1 MIVRFFCFND
11 CFSKLKN
18 GTIKTVKCSTLF
30 VYANCPKKRMMLNHY
45 FKYSVLILILTFT
58 GFLHAQNTLSGRIV
72 DERTN
77 KEISGVEIFINDNP
91 TSFLTTTTGN
101 FLIKS
106 DSTIYKLR
114 FFKKNFA
121 LQTTNITSANTNNLL
136 IKLSQEK
143 VSNIDEVVINNKKT
157 KFKNKK
163 ENPAYRIM
171 QEVWKRKRNNGLEK
185 FDSYTFKE
193 YEKIQFD
200 ANNLD
205 STFMKRKV
213 FNKLDF
219 IFDYADS
226 TANGKMAL
234 PIFLNESIYEN
245 FGENRPYKRNKKLLV
260 AQKTSGFQDNQV
272 ISITAKNLYR
282 DINIYD
288 NTLNYFDI
296 GFPSPVGTDGFSTY
310 DYNLIDTVSV
320 RGENA
325 YKIHYQPRRTDVLA
339 FQGYLYIDTDSY
351 AILEATLKSTNKINV
366 NFINAISTELE
377 YDNPDERTFLPKK
390 LVTEIEMTPFSKKK
404 SAKSIL
410 AKRSVDYYEY
420 NFNKPLADSVFTRK
434 KVEYDADFVDK
445 DEAYWSQARP
455 DSLSKEEKGVYEML
469 NKLQETPKFNRI
481 VKVYETLASRYYN
494 VTKGIDLGPIT
505 SIYGK
510 NEVEGDRIRLGA
522 RTYFG
527 QNDPWRIEFYNA
539 YGFKDKQFK
548 YGVEGRYMFNRVN
561 RFMIGAGT
569 KRDITQLGVQLT
581 TEDGILSRSFAS
593 STVFARG
600 ENASLSSINQTSFFT
615 SIEPW
620 KNFQLRI
627 DGTLQSIKSANP
639 SGFNLMYYQD
649 GNLRKTTNDSR
660 VTLSLIARPG
670 ARFSQTGVDRYEHGT
685 LAPTI
690 VLKYTRGIEGLFN
703 ADFNYNKLQ
712 FMFYK
717 PIILGNLGKTFLNF
731 EAGKTFDT
739 VPLALQNVI
748 PGNQSYGIVPN
759 TFAQLN
765 YYEFVADTYTTLHVE
780 HHFNGKI
787 LSYLPLIKKL
797 KLREVA
803 FIRAAYGSLSD
814 ASKNINV
821 EGFRYSAP
829 DQQIY
834 YEYGFGIENIGFG
847 NIRILRVD
855 FNWRGNYLN
864 RPDVSKFGIKAGFQ
878 FNF

>member
-1 MIVRFFCFND
+1 MM
-11 CFSKLKN
+11 
-18 GTIKTVKCSTLF
+18 ST
-30 VYANCPKKRMMLNHY
+30 NR
-45 FKYSVLILILTFT
+45 FKYYLLSLSLFIT
-58 GFLHAQNTLSGRIV
+58 GFFNAQNSANGRIL
-72 DERTN
+72 DAKTN
-77 KEISGVEIFINDNP
+77 KEINAVDVFINDNNKP
-91 TSFLTTTTGN
+91 ALTTSSGS
-101 FLIKS
+101 FSIQS
-106 DSTIYKLR
+106 DSIIYKLK
-114 FFKKNFA
+114 FQKKNFA
-121 LQTTNITSANTNNLL
+121 LESIEITPEKFSNLTV
-136 IKLSQEK
+136 KLSSEK
-143 VSNIDEVVINNKKT
+143 VSTIEEVVIHNEKT

-171 QEVWKRKRNNGLEK
+171 QEVWKRKRNNGLDK
-185 FDSYTFKE
+185 FDTYTYKE

-205 STFMKRKV
+205 STFMNRKI

-226 TANGKMAL
+226 TASGKMAL
-234 PIFLNESIYEN
+234 PIFLNESLYEN
-245 FGENRPYKRNKKLLV
+245 FGENKPGKKTKKLLV

-296 GFPSPVGTDGFSTY
+296 GFPSPVGSDGFSTY
-310 DYNLIDTVSV
+310 DYNLIDTISV
-320 RGENA
+320 RGEDA
-325 YKIHYQPRRTDVLA
+325 YKIRYQPRRTEVLA
-339 FQGYLYIDTDSY
+339 FQGYLYISTDSY
-351 AILEATLKSTNKINV
+351 AVLGATLKSTSKINV
-366 NFINAISTELE
+366 NFINSISTELE
-377 YDNPDERTFLPKK
+377 YDNPDPETFLPKK
-390 LVTEIEMTPFSKKK
+390 FVTEIELTPFSKKK
-404 SAKSIL
+404 SAKSII
-410 AKRSVDYYEY
+410 AKRSVDYSEYE
-420 NFNKPLADSVFTRK
+420 FNKPLEASIFTRK
-434 KVEYDADFVDK
+434 EEEYDAKFVDK
-445 DEAYWSQARP
+445 TDDFWVKARP
-455 DSLSKEEKGVYEML
+455 DSLSKSEQGVYEML
-469 NKLQETPKFNRI
+469 DKLQQTPKFNRI
-481 VKVYETLASRYYN
+481 VKIYETLASRYYN

-505 SIYGK
+505 SVYGK
-510 NEVEGDRIRLGA
+510 NEVEGDRIRIGA

-539 YGFKDKQFK
+539 YGFKDHQFK

-600 ENASLSSINQTSFFT
+600 ENASLSSVNQTSIFT

-620 KNFQLRI
+620 KNFQVRI
-627 DGTLQSIKSANP
+627 DGTMQSIKSANP
-639 SGFNLMYYQD
+639 SGFNLMYYRNGD
-649 GNLRKTTNDSR
+649 LRKTTNDSH
-660 VTLSLIARPG
+660 VTISLIARPG
-670 ARFSQTGVDRYEHGT
+670 AKFSQTGVDRYEHGT

-717 PIILGNLGKTFLNF
+717 PILLGSWGKTLLNF
-731 EAGKTFDT
+731 EAGKNFDT
-739 VPLALQNVI
+739 VPLALQNII
-748 PGNQSYGIVPN
+748 PGNQSYGLVPN

-765 YYEFVADTYTTLHVE
+765 YYEFVADTYSTLHIE

-787 LSYLPLIKKL
+787 LSFIPLIKKL

-803 FIRAAYGSLSD
+803 FIRGAYGSLSD

-821 EGFRYSAP
+821 EGFKYSAP
-829 DQQIY
+829 NEKVY
-834 YEYGFGIENIGFG
+834 YEYGFGLENIGFG
-847 NIRILRVD
+847 NLRIFRVD
-855 FNWRGNYLN
+855 FNWRGNYLD
-864 RPDVSKFGIKAGFQ
+864 RPDISKFGIKAGFQ
-878 FNF
+878 FGF

>member
-1 MIVRFFCFND
+1 MMSTNQLKYCFLYI
-11 CFSKLKN
+11 CLLFSGL
-18 GTIKTVKCSTLF
+18 S
-30 VYANCPKKRMMLNHY
+30 Y
-45 FKYSVLILILTFT
+45 
-58 GFLHAQNTLSGRIV
+58 AQNTANGKII
-72 DERTN
+72 DEKTN
-77 KEISGVEIFINDNP
+77 KEISGVEVFINDSNKAA
-91 TSFLTTTTGN
+91 LTTTTGN
-101 FLIKS
+101 FSVQS
-106 DSTIYKLR
+106 DSIIYKLKFTR
-114 FFKKNFA
+114 KNYAFETVDISVDNA
-121 LQTTNITSANTNNLL
+121 NNLI

-143 VSNIDEVVINNKKT
+143 VSSIEEVVIHNEKT
-157 KFKNKK
+157 KYKSKK

-185 FDSYTFKE
+185 FDTYTFKE

-205 STFMKRKV
+205 SAFMNRKI

-226 TANGKMAL
+226 TASGKMAL
-234 PIFLNESIYEN
+234 PIFLNESIYKN
-245 FGENRPYKRNKKLLV
+245 FGENKPNKKSKKLLV

-272 ISITAKNLYR
+272 ITLTAKNLYR

-288 NTLNYFDI
+288 NILNYFDI

-310 DYNLIDTVSV
+310 DYNLVDTIAVN
-320 RGENA
+320 GENA
-325 YKIHYQPRRTDVLA
+325 YKIRYQPRRTEVLA

-351 AILEATLKSTNKINV
+351 AVLGATLKSTNKINV

-377 YDNPDERTFLPKK
+377 YDNPDDETFLPKK
-390 LVTEIEMTPFSKKK
+390 FVTEIEMTPFAKKK
-404 SAKSIL
+404 SAKSII
-410 AKRSVDYYEY
+410 AKRSVDYSEY
-420 NFNKPLADSVFTRK
+420 DFNKPLADSIFTRK
-434 KVEYDADFVDK
+434 KEEYDDSFVEK
-445 DEAYWSQARP
+445 DEAFWATARP
-455 DSLSKEEKGVYEML
+455 DSLSKQEQGVYEML
-469 NKLQETPKFNRI
+469 DKLQHTPKFNRI
-481 VKVYETLASRYYN
+481 IKLTETLASRYYN

-522 RTYFG
+522 RTYFT
-527 QNDPWRIEFYNA
+527 QNDPWRVEFYNA
-539 YGFKDKQFK
+539 YGFKDQQFK

-561 RFMIGAGT
+561 RFMVGAGT

-600 ENASLSSINQTSFFT
+600 ENASLSSVNQTSVFT

-620 KNFQLRI
+620 KNFQIRV
-627 DGTLQSIKSANP
+627 DGTMQSIKSANP
-639 SGFNLMYYQD
+639 DGFNLMYYQN
-649 GNLRKTTNDSR
+649 GNLRKTTNDSH
-660 VTLSLIARPG
+660 VTFSLIARPG
-670 ARFSQTGVDRYEHGT
+670 AKFSQTGVDRYEHGT

-717 PIILGNLGKTFLNF
+717 PILLGSWGKTLFSF
-731 EAGKTFDT
+731 EAGKNFDT
-739 VPLALQNVI
+739 VPLALQNII
-748 PGNQSYGIVPN
+748 PGNQSYGLVPN

-765 YYEFVADTYTTLHVE
+765 YYEFVADTYSTMHIE

-787 LSYLPLIKKL
+787 LSFIPLIKKL

-803 FIRAAYGSLSD
+803 FIRGAYGSLSD
-814 ASKNINV
+814 DSKNINV
-821 EGFRYSAP
+821 DNLKYSAP

-847 NIRILRVD
+847 NIRIFRVD
-855 FNWRGNYLN
+855 FNWRGNYLD
-864 RPDVSKFGIKAGFQ
+864 RQDVSKFGIKAGFQ
-878 FNF
+878 FGF

>member
-1 MIVRFFCFND
+1 MM
-11 CFSKLKN
+11 
-18 GTIKTVKCSTLF
+18 ST
-30 VYANCPKKRMMLNHY
+30 NQ
-45 FKYSVLILILTFT
+45 FKYSFLYISLLITSF
-58 GFLHAQNTLSGRIV
+58 FHAQNTANGKIV
-72 DERTN
+72 DAKNNR
-77 KEISGVEIFINDNP
+77 EITAVDIFINDSNTP
-91 TSFLTTTTGN
+91 ILTTTSGSFTV
-101 FLIKS
+101 KS
-106 DSTIYKLR
+106 DSIIYKLK
-114 FFKKNFA
+114 FQKKNYA
-121 LQTTNITSANTNNLL
+121 LQSVEITADKSSNL
-136 IKLSQEK
+136 IVKLSSEK
-143 VSNIDEVVINNKKT
+143 VSSIEEVVIHNEKT

-171 QEVWKRKRNNGLEK
+171 QEVWKRKRNNGLDK
-185 FDSYTFKE
+185 FDTYTYKE

-205 STFMKRKV
+205 SAFMNRKI

-226 TANGKMAL
+226 TARGKMAL
-234 PIFLNESIYEN
+234 PIFLNESIYTN
-245 FGENRPYKRNKKLLV
+245 FGENKPGKKTKKLLI

-272 ISITAKNLYR
+272 IAITAKNLYR

-310 DYNLIDTVSV
+310 DYNLVDTIAV
-320 RGENA
+320 RGEQA
-325 YKIHYQPRRTDVLA
+325 YKIRYQPRRTEVLA

-351 AILEATLKSTNKINV
+351 AVLGATLKSTNKINV
-366 NFINAISTELE
+366 NFINSISTELE
-377 YDNPDERTFLPKK
+377 YDNPDDETFLPKK
-390 LVTEIEMTPFSKKK
+390 FITEIEMTPFSKKK
-404 SAKSIL
+404 TAKGL
-410 AKRSVDYYEY
+410 VAKRTVDYSEY
-420 NFNKPLADSVFTRK
+420 DFNKPLDDSVFTRK
-434 KVEYDADFVDK
+434 EEEYDAKFVDK
-445 DEAYWSQARP
+445 DDAYWVKARP
-455 DSLSKEEKGVYEML
+455 DSLSRAEQGVYEML
-469 NKLQETPKFNRI
+469 DKLQQTPKFNRI
-481 VKVYETLASRYYN
+481 VKLYETLASQHYN
-494 VTKGIDLGPIT
+494 ITKGIDIGPIF

-510 NEVEGDRIRLGA
+510 NDVEGDRIRLGA

-527 QNDPWRIEFYNA
+527 QNDPWRIQFYNA
-539 YGFKDKQFK
+539 YGFKDHQFK

-561 RFMIGAGT
+561 RFMVGAGT

-581 TEDGILSRSFAS
+581 TEDGIMSRSFAS

-600 ENASLSSINQTSFFT
+600 ENASLSSVNQTSIFT

-620 KNFQLRI
+620 KNFQVRV
-627 DGTLQSIKSANP
+627 DGTMQSIKSANP
-639 SGFNLMYYQD
+639 SGFSLMYYRNGD
-649 GNLRKTTNDSR
+649 LRKTTNDSH
-660 VTLSLIARPG
+660 VTISLIARPG
-670 ARFSQTGVDRYEHGT
+670 AKFSQTGVDRYEHGT

-717 PIILGNLGKTFLNF
+717 PILLGSWGKTLLNF
-731 EAGKTFDT
+731 EAGKNFDT

-748 PGNQSYGIVPN
+748 PGNQSYGLVAN

-765 YYEFVADTYTTLHVE
+765 YYEFVADTYSTLHIE

-787 LSYLPLIKKL
+787 LSFIPLIKKL

-803 FIRAAYGSLSD
+803 FIRGAYGSLSD

-821 EGFRYSAP
+821 ENLKYSAP
-829 DQQIY
+829 DQQVY

>member
-1 MIVRFFCFND
+1 MM
-11 CFSKLKN
+11 
-18 GTIKTVKCSTLF
+18 ST
-30 VYANCPKKRMMLNHY
+30 NP
-45 FKYSVLILILTFT
+45 FKY
-58 GFLHAQNTLSGRIV
+58 GFLYISLFITSLFHAQNTANGKIV
-72 DERTN
+72 DNKNN
-77 KEISGVEIFINDNP
+77 KEISAVEIFINDSNTP
-91 TSFLTTTTGN
+91 ILTTTSGS
-101 FLIKS
+101 FSVQS
-106 DSTIYKLR
+106 DSIIYKLK
-114 FFKKNFA
+114 FQKKNYA
-121 LQTTNITSANTNNLL
+121 LESIDITANKNSNLI
-136 IKLSQEK
+136 IKLSSEK
-143 VSNIDEVVINNKKT
+143 VSSIEEVVIHNEKT

-171 QEVWKRKRNNGLEK
+171 QEVWKRKRNNGLDK
-185 FDSYTFKE
+185 FDTYTYKE

-205 STFMKRKV
+205 SAFMARKI

-226 TANGKMAL
+226 TARGKMAL
-234 PIFLNESIYEN
+234 PIFLNESIYN
-245 FGENRPYKRNKKLLV
+245 HFGENKPNKKTKKLLV

-272 ISITAKNLYR
+272 IAITAKNLYR

-310 DYNLIDTVSV
+310 DYNLTDTVSI
-320 RGENA
+320 RGEQA
-325 YKIHYQPRRTDVLA
+325 YKIRYQPRRTEVLA

-351 AILEATLKSTNKINV
+351 AVLEASLKSTNKINV
-366 NFINAISTELE
+366 NFINSISTELE
-377 YDNPDERTFLPKK
+377 YDNPDDETFLPKK
-390 LVTEIEMTPFSKKK
+390 YVTEIEMTPFSKKK
-404 SAKSIL
+404 SAKSII
-410 AKRSVDYYEY
+410 AKRSVDYSEY
-420 NFNKPLADSVFTRK
+420 DFNKPLADTIFTRRK
-434 KVEYDADFVDK
+434 EEYDDRFVDK
-445 DEAYWSQARP
+445 DDAFWVKARP
-455 DSLSKEEKGVYEML
+455 DSLSKQEKGVYEML
-469 NKLQETPKFNRI
+469 DKLQQTPKFNRI
-481 VKVYETLASRYYN
+481 LKLTETLASRYYN

-505 SIYGK
+505 SVYGK
-510 NEVEGDRIRLGA
+510 NDVEGDRIRLGA

-539 YGFKDKQFK
+539 YGFKDQQFK

-561 RFMIGAGT
+561 RFMIGGGT

-600 ENASLSSINQTSFFT
+600 ENASLSSVNQTSFFT

-620 KNFQLRI
+620 KNFQIRV
-627 DGTLQSIKSANP
+627 DGTMQSIKSANP
-639 SGFNLMYYQD
+639 SGFSLMYYRN
-649 GNLRKTTNDSR
+649 GVLRKTTIDSH
-660 VTLSLIARPG
+660 VTFSLIARPG
-670 ARFSQTGVDRYEHGT
+670 ATFSQTGVDRYEHGT

-690 VLKYTRGIEGLFN
+690 VLKYTRGIDGLFN

-717 PIILGNLGKTFLNF
+717 PVLLGSWGKTLLNF
-731 EAGKTFDT
+731 EAGKNFDT
-739 VPLALQNVI
+739 VPLALQNII

-765 YYEFVADTYTTLHVE
+765 YYEFVADTYSTLHIE

-787 LSYLPLIKKL
+787 LSFIPLIKKL

-803 FIRAAYGSLSD
+803 FIRGAYGSLSD

-821 EGFRYSAP
+821 ENLKYSAP
-829 DQQIY
+829 DQQVY

-847 NIRILRVD
+847 NIRIFRVD
-855 FNWRGNYLN
+855 FNWRGNYLD
-864 RPDVSKFGIKAGFQ
+864 RPDASKFGIKAGFQ
-878 FNF
+878 FGF

>member
-1 MIVRFFCFND
+1 M
-11 CFSKLKN
+11 
-18 GTIKTVKCSTLF
+18 ST
-30 VYANCPKKRMMLNHY
+30 NR
-45 FKYSVLILILTFT
+45 FKYYLLSLSLFIT
-58 GFLHAQNTLSGRIV
+58 GFFNAQNSANGRIL
-72 DERTN
+72 DAKTN
-77 KEISGVEIFINDNP
+77 KEINAVDVFINDNNKP
-91 TSFLTTTTGN
+91 SLTTSSGS
-101 FLIKS
+101 FSIQS
-106 DSTIYKLR
+106 DSIIYKLK
-114 FFKKNFA
+114 FQKKNYA
-121 LQTTNITSANTNNLL
+121 LESIEITPEKFSNLTV
-136 IKLSQEK
+136 KLSSEK
-143 VSNIDEVVINNKKT
+143 VSTIEEVVIHNEKT

-171 QEVWKRKRNNGLEK
+171 QEVWKRKRNNGLDK
-185 FDSYTFKE
+185 FDTYTYKE

-205 STFMKRKV
+205 STFMNRKI

-226 TANGKMAL
+226 TASGKMAL
-234 PIFLNESIYEN
+234 PIFLNESLYEN
-245 FGENRPYKRNKKLLV
+245 FGENKPGKKTKKLLV

-296 GFPSPVGTDGFSTY
+296 GFPSPVGSDGFSTY
-310 DYNLIDTVSV
+310 DYNLIDTISV
-320 RGENA
+320 RGEDA
-325 YKIHYQPRRTDVLA
+325 YKIRYQPRRTEVLA
-339 FQGYLYIDTDSY
+339 FQGYLYISTDSY
-351 AILEATLKSTNKINV
+351 AVLGATLKSTNKINV
-366 NFINAISTELE
+366 NFINSISTELE
-377 YDNPDERTFLPKK
+377 YDNPDPETFLPKK
-390 LVTEIEMTPFSKKK
+390 FVTEIELTPFSKKK
-404 SAKSIL
+404 SAKSII
-410 AKRSVDYYEY
+410 AKRSVDYSEYE
-420 NFNKPLADSVFTRK
+420 FNKPLEASIFTRK
-434 KVEYDADFVDK
+434 EEEYDAKFVDK
-445 DEAYWSQARP
+445 TDDFWVKARP
-455 DSLSKEEKGVYEML
+455 DSLSKSEQGVYEML
-469 NKLQETPKFNRI
+469 DKLQQTPKFNRI
-481 VKVYETLASRYYN
+481 VKIYETLASRYYN

-505 SIYGK
+505 SVYGK
-510 NEVEGDRIRLGA
+510 NEVEGDRIRIGA

-539 YGFKDKQFK
+539 YGFKDHQFK

-561 RFMIGAGT
+561 RFMVGAGT

-600 ENASLSSINQTSFFT
+600 ENASLSSVNQTSIFT

-620 KNFQLRI
+620 KNFQVRI
-627 DGTLQSIKSANP
+627 DGTMQSIKSANP
-639 SGFNLMYYQD
+639 SGFNLMYYRNGD
-649 GNLRKTTNDSR
+649 LRKTTNDSH
-660 VTLSLIARPG
+660 VTISLIARPG
-670 ARFSQTGVDRYEHGT
+670 AKFSQTGVDRYEHGT

-717 PIILGNLGKTFLNF
+717 PILLGSWGKTLLNF
-731 EAGKTFDT
+731 EAGKNFDT
-739 VPLALQNVI
+739 VPLALQNII
-748 PGNQSYGIVPN
+748 PGNQSYGLVPN

-765 YYEFVADTYTTLHVE
+765 YYEFVADTYSTLHIE

-787 LSYLPLIKKL
+787 LSFIPLIKKL

-803 FIRAAYGSLSD
+803 FIRGAYGSLSD

-821 EGFRYSAP
+821 EGFKYSAP
-829 DQQIY
+829 NEKVY
-834 YEYGFGIENIGFG
+834 YEYGFGLENIGFG
-847 NIRILRVD
+847 NLRIFRVD
-855 FNWRGNYLN
+855 FNWRGNYLD

-878 FNF
+878 FGF

>member
-1 MIVRFFCFND
+1 MMSTNQ
-11 CFSKLKN
+11 LK
-18 GTIKTVKCSTLF
+18 
-30 VYANCPKKRMMLNHY
+30 Y
-45 FKYSVLILILTFT
+45 
-58 GFLHAQNTLSGRIV
+58 GFLYISLLITSLFHAQNTANGKVI
-72 DERTN
+72 DAKTN
-77 KEISGVEIFINDNP
+77 REISAVEIFINDSNTP
-91 TSFLTTTTGN
+91 VLTTTSGS
-101 FLIKS
+101 FSVKS
-106 DSTIYKLR
+106 DSIIYKLK
-114 FFKKNFA
+114 FQKKNYA
-121 LQTTNITSANTNNLL
+121 LESVDIAVDKNSNLI
-136 IKLSQEK
+136 IKLSSEK
-143 VSNIDEVVINNKKT
+143 VSSIEEVVIHNEKT

-171 QEVWKRKRNNGLEK
+171 QEVWKRKRNNGLDK
-185 FDSYTFKE
+185 FDTYTYKE

-205 STFMKRKV
+205 SAFMNRKI

-226 TANGKMAL
+226 TARGKMAL
-234 PIFLNESIYEN
+234 PIFLNESIYN
-245 FGENRPYKRNKKLLV
+245 HFGENKPNKKTKKLLV

-272 ISITAKNLYR
+272 IAITAKNLYR

-310 DYNLIDTVSV
+310 DYNLTDTVSI
-320 RGENA
+320 RGEQA
-325 YKIHYQPRRTDVLA
+325 YKIRYQPRRTEVLA

-351 AILEATLKSTNKINV
+351 AVLEASLKSTNKINI
-366 NFINAISTELE
+366 NFINSISTELE
-377 YDNPDERTFLPKK
+377 YDNPDDETFLPKK
-390 LVTEIEMTPFSKKK
+390 YVTEIEMTPFSKKK
-404 SAKSIL
+404 SAKSII
-410 AKRSVDYYEY
+410 AKRSVDYSEY
-420 NFNKPLADSVFTRK
+420 DFNKPLADTIFTRRK
-434 KVEYDADFVDK
+434 EEYDDSFVDK
-445 DEAYWSQARP
+445 DDAFWVTARP
-455 DSLSKEEKGVYEML
+455 DSLSKQEKGVYEML
-469 NKLQETPKFNRI
+469 DKLQQTPKFNRI
-481 VKVYETLASRYYN
+481 LKLTETLASRYYN

-505 SIYGK
+505 SVYGK
-510 NEVEGDRIRLGA
+510 NDVEGDRIRLGA

-527 QNDPWRIEFYNA
+527 QNDPWRVEFYNA
-539 YGFKDKQFK
+539 YGFKDQQFK

-561 RFMIGAGT
+561 RFMIGGGT

-600 ENASLSSINQTSFFT
+600 ENASLSSVNQTSFFT

-620 KNFQLRI
+620 RNFQIRV
-627 DGTLQSIKSANP
+627 DGTMQSIKSANP
-639 SGFNLMYYQD
+639 SGFSLMYYRN
-649 GNLRKTTNDSR
+649 GELRKTTNDSR
-660 VTLSLIARPG
+660 VTISLIARPG
-670 ARFSQTGVDRYEHGT
+670 ATFSQTGVDRYEHGT

-717 PIILGNLGKTFLNF
+717 PVLLGSWGKTLLNF
-731 EAGKTFDT
+731 EAGKNFDT
-739 VPLALQNVI
+739 VPLALQNII
-748 PGNQSYGIVPN
+748 PGNQSYGLVPN

-765 YYEFVADTYTTLHVE
+765 YYEFVADTYSTLHIE

-787 LSYLPLIKKL
+787 LSFIPLIKKL

-803 FIRAAYGSLSD
+803 FIRGAYGSLSD

-821 EGFRYSAP
+821 ENLKYSAP
-829 DQQIY
+829 SEQIY

-847 NIRILRVD
+847 NIRIFRVD
-855 FNWRGNYLN
+855 FNWRGNYLD
-864 RPDVSKFGIKAGFQ
+864 RPDASKFGIKAGFQ
-878 FNF
+878 FGF

>member
-1 MIVRFFCFND
+1 MMSTNQ
-11 CFSKLKN
+11 LK
-18 GTIKTVKCSTLF
+18 
-30 VYANCPKKRMMLNHY
+30 Y
-45 FKYSVLILILTFT
+45 
-58 GFLHAQNTLSGRIV
+58 GFLYISFFITSLFHAQNTANGRIV
-72 DERTN
+72 DNKNN
-77 KEISGVEIFINDNP
+77 KEISAVEIFINDSNTP
-91 TSFLTTTTGN
+91 ILTTTSGS
-101 FLIKS
+101 FSIQS
-106 DSTIYKLR
+106 DSIIYKLK
-114 FFKKNFA
+114 FQKKNYA
-121 LQTTNITSANTNNLL
+121 LESVDITADKSSNLL
-136 IKLSQEK
+136 IKLSSEK
-143 VSNIDEVVINNKKT
+143 VSNIEEVVIHNEKT

-171 QEVWKRKRNNGLEK
+171 QEVWKRKRNNGLDK
-185 FDSYTFKE
+185 FNTYTYKE

-205 STFMKRKV
+205 SAFMNRKI

-226 TANGKMAL
+226 TARGKMAL
-234 PIFLNESIYEN
+234 PIFLNESIYTN
-245 FGENRPYKRNKKLLV
+245 FGENKPNKKTKKLLI

-272 ISITAKNLYR
+272 IAITAKNLYR

-320 RGENA
+320 RGEQA
-325 YKIHYQPRRTDVLA
+325 YKIRYQPRRTDVLA
-339 FQGYLYIDTDSY
+339 FQGYLFIDTDSY
-351 AILEATLKSTNKINV
+351 AVLGATLKSTNKINV

-377 YDNPDERTFLPKK
+377 YDNPDDETFLPKK
-390 LVTEIEMTPFSKKK
+390 FITEIEMTPFSKKK
-404 SAKSIL
+404 TAKGL
-410 AKRSVDYYEY
+410 VAKRTVDYSEY
-420 NFNKPLADSVFTRK
+420 DFNKPLADSIFTRK
-434 KVEYDADFVDK
+434 EEEYDAKFVDK
-445 DEAYWSQARP
+445 DDAYWVKARP
-455 DSLSKEEKGVYEML
+455 DSLSKTEQGVYEML
-469 NKLQETPKFNRI
+469 DKLQQTPKFNRI
-481 VKVYETLASRYYN
+481 VKLYETLASQHYN
-494 VTKGIDLGPIT
+494 ITKGIDIGPIF
-505 SIYGK
+505 SVYGK
-510 NEVEGDRIRLGA
+510 NDVEGDRIRLGA

-527 QNDPWRIEFYNA
+527 QNDPWRIQFYNA
-539 YGFKDKQFK
+539 YGFKDQQFK

-561 RFMIGAGT
+561 RFMVGAGT

-581 TEDGILSRSFAS
+581 TEDGIMSRSFAS

-600 ENASLSSINQTSFFT
+600 ENASLSSVNQTSIFT

-620 KNFQLRI
+620 KNFQVRV
-627 DGTLQSIKSANP
+627 DGTMQSIKSANP
-639 SGFNLMYYQD
+639 SGFSLMYYRNGD
-649 GNLRKTTNDSR
+649 LRKTTNDSH
-660 VTLSLIARPG
+660 VTISLIARPG
-670 ARFSQTGVDRYEHGT
+670 AKFSQTGVDRYEHGT

-717 PIILGNLGKTFLNF
+717 PILLGSWGKTLLNF
-731 EAGKTFDT
+731 EAGKNFDT

-748 PGNQSYGIVPN
+748 PGNQSYGLVPN

-765 YYEFVADTYTTLHVE
+765 YYEFVADTYSTLHIE

-787 LSYLPLIKKL
+787 LSFIPLIKKL

-803 FIRAAYGSLSD
+803 FIRGAYGSLSD

-821 EGFRYSAP
+821 ENLKYSAP
-829 DQQIY
+829 DQQVY

-847 NIRILRVD
+847 NIRIFRVD
-855 FNWRGNYLN
+855 FNWRGNYLD

>member
-1 MIVRFFCFND
+1 MMSTNQ
-11 CFSKLKN
+11 LK
-18 GTIKTVKCSTLF
+18 
-30 VYANCPKKRMMLNHY
+30 Y
-45 FKYSVLILILTFT
+45 
-58 GFLHAQNTLSGRIV
+58 GFLYISLLITSFFHAQNTANGKIT
-72 DERTN
+72 DAKNN
-77 KEISGVEIFINDNP
+77 KEISGVDIFINDNNTP
-91 TSFLTTTTGN
+91 ALTTTSGN
-101 FLIKS
+101 FSIQS
-106 DSTIYKLR
+106 DSIIYKLK
-114 FFKKNFA
+114 FQKKNYA
-121 LQTTNITSANTNNLL
+121 LESVDISAVKNSNLL
-136 IKLSQEK
+136 VKLSSEK
-143 VSNIDEVVINNKKT
+143 VSSIEEVVIHNEKT

-171 QEVWKRKRNNGLEK
+171 QEVWKRKRNNGLDK
-185 FDSYTFKE
+185 FDTYTYKE

-205 STFMKRKV
+205 SAFMNRKI

-226 TANGKMAL
+226 TARGKMAL
-234 PIFLNESIYEN
+234 PIFLNESIYN
-245 FGENRPYKRNKKLLV
+245 HFGENKPNKKTKKLLV

-272 ISITAKNLYR
+272 IAITAKNLYR

-310 DYNLIDTVSV
+310 DYNLTDTVSI
-320 RGENA
+320 RGEQA
-325 YKIHYQPRRTDVLA
+325 YKIRYQPRRTEVLA

-351 AILEATLKSTNKINV
+351 AVLEATLKSTNKINV

-377 YDNPDERTFLPKK
+377 YDNPDDETFLPKK
-390 LVTEIEMTPFSKKK
+390 YVTEIEMTPFSKKK
-404 SAKSIL
+404 SAKSII
-410 AKRSVDYYEY
+410 AKRSVDYSDYD
-420 NFNKPLADSVFTRK
+420 FNKPLADSLFTRRK
-434 KVEYDADFVDK
+434 EEYDDRFVDK
-445 DEAYWSQARP
+445 DDAFWVTARP
-455 DSLSKEEKGVYEML
+455 DSLSKQEKGVYEML
-469 NKLQETPKFNRI
+469 DKLQQTPKFNRI
-481 VKVYETLASRYYN
+481 LKLTETLASRYYN

-505 SIYGK
+505 SVYGK
-510 NEVEGDRIRLGA
+510 NDVEGDRIRLGA

-539 YGFKDKQFK
+539 YGFKDQQFK

-561 RFMIGAGT
+561 RFMIGGGT

-600 ENASLSSINQTSFFT
+600 ENASLSSVNQTSFFT

-620 KNFQLRI
+620 KNFQVRV
-627 DGTLQSIKSANP
+627 DGTMQSIKSANP
-639 SGFNLMYYQD
+639 SGFSLMYYRNGD
-649 GNLRKTTNDSR
+649 LRKTTIDSH
-660 VTLSLIARPG
+660 VTVSLIARPG
-670 ARFSQTGVDRYEHGT
+670 ATFSQTGVDRYEHGT

-690 VLKYTRGIEGLFN
+690 VLKYTRGIDGLFN

-717 PIILGNLGKTFLNF
+717 PVLLGSWGKTFLNF
-731 EAGKTFDT
+731 EAGKNFDT
-739 VPLALQNVI
+739 VPLALQNII

-765 YYEFVADTYTTLHVE
+765 YYEFVADTYSTLHIE

-787 LSYLPLIKKL
+787 LSFIPLIKKL

-803 FIRAAYGSLSD
+803 FIRGAYGSLSD

-821 EGFRYSAP
+821 ENLKYSAP

-847 NIRILRVD
+847 NIRIFRVD
-855 FNWRGNYLN
+855 FNWRGNYLD
-864 RPDVSKFGIKAGFQ
+864 RPDASKFGIKAGFQ
-878 FNF
+878 FGF

>member
-1 MIVRFFCFND
+1 MM
-11 CFSKLKN
+11 
-18 GTIKTVKCSTLF
+18 ST
-30 VYANCPKKRMMLNHY
+30 NR
-45 FKYSVLILILTFT
+45 FKYCLLSLSLFIT
-58 GFLHAQNTLSGRIV
+58 GFFNAQNSANGRIL
-72 DERTN
+72 DAKTN
-77 KEISGVEIFINDNP
+77 KEINAVDVFINDNNKP
-91 TSFLTTTTGN
+91 ALTTSSGS
-101 FLIKS
+101 FSIQS
-106 DSTIYKLR
+106 DSIIYKLK
-114 FFKKNFA
+114 FQKKNYA
-121 LQTTNITSANTNNLL
+121 LESIEITPEKFSNLTV
-136 IKLSQEK
+136 KLSSEK
-143 VSNIDEVVINNKKT
+143 VSTIEEVVIHNEKT

-171 QEVWKRKRNNGLEK
+171 QEVWKRKRNNGLDK
-185 FDSYTFKE
+185 FDTYTYKE

-205 STFMKRKV
+205 STFMNRKI

-226 TANGKMAL
+226 TASGKMAL
-234 PIFLNESIYEN
+234 PIFLNESLYEN
-245 FGENRPYKRNKKLLV
+245 FGENKPGKKTKKLLV

-296 GFPSPVGTDGFSTY
+296 GFPSPVGSDGFSTY
-310 DYNLIDTVSV
+310 DYNLIDTISV

-325 YKIHYQPRRTDVLA
+325 YKIRYQPRRTEVLA
-339 FQGYLYIDTDSY
+339 FQGYLYISDSY
-351 AILEATLKSTNKINV
+351 AVLGATLKSTSKINV
-366 NFINAISTELE
+366 NFINSISTELE
-377 YDNPDERTFLPKK
+377 YDNPDPETFLPKK
-390 LVTEIEMTPFSKKK
+390 FVTEIELTPFSKKK
-404 SAKSIL
+404 SAKSII
-410 AKRSVDYYEY
+410 AKRSVDYSEYE
-420 NFNKPLADSVFTRK
+420 FNKPLEASIFTRK
-434 KVEYDADFVDK
+434 EEEYDAKFVDK
-445 DEAYWSQARP
+445 TDDFWVKARP
-455 DSLSKEEKGVYEML
+455 DSLSKSEQGVYEML
-469 NKLQETPKFNRI
+469 DKLQQTPKFNRI
-481 VKVYETLASRYYN
+481 VKIYETLASRYYN

-505 SIYGK
+505 SVYGK
-510 NEVEGDRIRLGA
+510 NEVEGDRIRIGA

-539 YGFKDKQFK
+539 YGFKDHQFK

-600 ENASLSSINQTSFFT
+600 ENASLSSVNQTSIFT

-620 KNFQLRI
+620 KNFQVRI
-627 DGTLQSIKSANP
+627 DGTMQSIKSANP
-639 SGFNLMYYQD
+639 SGFNLMYYRNGD
-649 GNLRKTTNDSR
+649 LRKTTNDSH
-660 VTLSLIARPG
+660 VTISLIARPG
-670 ARFSQTGVDRYEHGT
+670 AKFSQTGVDRYEHGT

-717 PIILGNLGKTFLNF
+717 PILLGSWGKTLLNF
-731 EAGKTFDT
+731 EAGKNFDT
-739 VPLALQNVI
+739 VPLALQNII
-748 PGNQSYGIVPN
+748 PGNQSYGLVPN

-765 YYEFVADTYTTLHVE
+765 YYEFVADTYSTLHIE

-787 LSYLPLIKKL
+787 LSFIPLIKKL

-803 FIRAAYGSLSD
+803 FIRGAYGSLSD

-821 EGFRYSAP
+821 EGFKYSAP
-829 DQQIY
+829 NEKVY
-834 YEYGFGIENIGFG
+834 YEYGFGLENIGFG
-847 NIRILRVD
+847 NLRIFRID
-855 FNWRGNYLN
+855 FNWRGNYLD
-864 RPDVSKFGIKAGFQ
+864 RPDISKFGIKAGFQ
-878 FNF
+878 FGF

>member
-1 MIVRFFCFND
+1 MTAD
-11 CFSKLKN
+11 
-18 GTIKTVKCSTLF
+18 
-30 VYANCPKKRMMLNHY
+30 
-45 FKYSVLILILTFT
+45 
-58 GFLHAQNTLSGRIV
+58 
-72 DERTN
+72 
-77 KEISGVEIFINDNP
+77 
-91 TSFLTTTTGN
+91 
-101 FLIKS
+101 KS
-106 DSTIYKLR
+106 S
-114 FFKKNFA
+114 
-121 LQTTNITSANTNNLL
+121 NLL
-136 IKLSQEK
+136 IKLSSEK
-143 VSNIDEVVINNKKT
+143 VSNIEEVVIHNEKT

-171 QEVWKRKRNNGLEK
+171 QEVWKRKRNNGLDK
-185 FDSYTFKE
+185 FNTYTYKE

-205 STFMKRKV
+205 SAFMNRKI

-226 TANGKMAL
+226 TARGKMAL
-234 PIFLNESIYEN
+234 PIFLNESIYTN
-245 FGENRPYKRNKKLLV
+245 FGENKPNKKTKKLLI

-272 ISITAKNLYR
+272 IAITAKNLYR

-320 RGENA
+320 RGEQA
-325 YKIHYQPRRTDVLA
+325 YKIRYQPRRTDVLA
-339 FQGYLYIDTDSY
+339 FQGYLFIDTDSY
-351 AILEATLKSTNKINV
+351 AVLGATLKSTNKINV

-377 YDNPDERTFLPKK
+377 YDNPDDETFLPKK
-390 LVTEIEMTPFSKKK
+390 FITEIEMTPFSKKK
-404 SAKSIL
+404 TAKGL
-410 AKRSVDYYEY
+410 VAKRTVDYSEY
-420 NFNKPLADSVFTRK
+420 DFNKPLADSIFTRK
-434 KVEYDADFVDK
+434 EEEYDAKFVDK
-445 DEAYWSQARP
+445 DDAYWVKARP
-455 DSLSKEEKGVYEML
+455 DSLSKTEQGVYEML
-469 NKLQETPKFNRI
+469 DKLQQTPKFNRI
-481 VKVYETLASRYYN
+481 VKLYETLASQHYN
-494 VTKGIDLGPIT
+494 ITKGIDIGPIF

-510 NEVEGDRIRLGA
+510 NDVEGDRIRLGA

-527 QNDPWRIEFYNA
+527 QNDPWRIQFYNA
-539 YGFKDKQFK
+539 YGFKDQQFK

-561 RFMIGAGT
+561 RFMVGAGT

-581 TEDGILSRSFAS
+581 TEDGIMSRSFAS

-600 ENASLSSINQTSFFT
+600 ENASLSSVNQTSIFT

-620 KNFQLRI
+620 KNFQVRV
-627 DGTLQSIKSANP
+627 DGTMQSIKSANP
-639 SGFNLMYYQD
+639 SGFSLMYYRNGD
-649 GNLRKTTNDSR
+649 LRKTTNDSH
-660 VTLSLIARPG
+660 VTISLIARPG
-670 ARFSQTGVDRYEHGT
+670 AKFSQTGVDRYEHGT

-717 PIILGNLGKTFLNF
+717 PILLGSWGKTLLNF
-731 EAGKTFDT
+731 EAGKNFDT

-748 PGNQSYGIVPN
+748 PGNQSYGLVPN

-765 YYEFVADTYTTLHVE
+765 YYEFVADTYSTLHIE

-787 LSYLPLIKKL
+787 LSFIPLIKKL

-803 FIRAAYGSLSD
+803 FIRGAYGSLSD

-821 EGFRYSAP
+821 ENLKYSAP
-829 DQQIY
+829 DQQVY

-847 NIRILRVD
+847 NIRIFRVD
-855 FNWRGNYLN
+855 FNWRGNYLD

>member
-1 MIVRFFCFND
+1 
-11 CFSKLKN
+11 
-18 GTIKTVKCSTLF
+18 
-30 VYANCPKKRMMLNHY
+30 MMLTNN
-45 FKYSVLILILTFT
+45 FKYCLLYFSLLLT
-58 GFLHAQNTLSGRIV
+58 GLLQAQNTVTGRIT
-72 DERTN
+72 DEKTN
-77 KEISGVEIFINDNP
+77 KEISNVDIFINDSNTP
-91 TSFLTTTTGN
+91 VLRTTSGN
-101 FLIKS
+101 FSVQS
-106 DSTIYKLR
+106 DSIIYKLKFQR
-114 FFKKNFA
+114 KNYS
-121 LQTTNITSANTNNLL
+121 LETVDITPETSNNL
-136 IKLSQEK
+136 IVKLSSEK
-143 VSNIDEVVINNKKT
+143 VSSIEEVVIHNEKT

-171 QEVWKRKRNNGLEK
+171 QEVWKRKRNNGLDK
-185 FDSYTFKE
+185 FDTYTYKE

-205 STFMKRKV
+205 STFMNRKI

-219 IFDYADS
+219 IFEYADS
-226 TANGKMAL
+226 TASGKMAL
-234 PIFLNESIYEN
+234 PIFLNESLYKN
-245 FGENRPYKRNKKLLV
+245 FGENRPGKKTKKLLV

-272 ISITAKNLYR
+272 ITVTAKNLYR

-310 DYNLIDTVSV
+310 DYNLVDTISV
-320 RGENA
+320 RGEQA
-325 YKIHYQPRRTDVLA
+325 YKIRYMPRRTEVLA

-351 AILEATLKSTNKINV
+351 AVLGATLKSTSKINV
-366 NFINAISTELE
+366 NFINSVSTELE
-377 YDNPDERTFLPKK
+377 YDNPDDQTFLPKK
-390 LVTEIEMTPFSKKK
+390 FITAIELTPFSKKK
-404 SAKSIL
+404 SAKSII
-410 AKRSVDYYEY
+410 ARRSVDYSEYE
-420 NFNKPLADSVFTRK
+420 FNKPLEASVFNRREE
-434 KVEYDADFVDK
+434 EYDAKFVDK
-445 DEAYWSQARP
+445 DDAFWVKARP
-455 DSLSKEEKGVYEML
+455 DSLSKQEQGVYEML
-469 NKLQETPKFNRI
+469 DKLQQTPKFNRI
-481 VKVYETLASRYYN
+481 VKIYETLASQYYN
-494 VTKGIDLGPIT
+494 ITKGIDIGPIF

-527 QNDPWRIEFYNA
+527 QNDPWRIQFYNA
-539 YGFKDKQFK
+539 YGFKDQQFK

-581 TEDGILSRSFAS
+581 TEDGIMSRSFAS

-600 ENASLSSINQTSFFT
+600 ENASLSSVNQTSVFT

-620 KNFQLRI
+620 KNFQVRV
-627 DGTLQSIKSANP
+627 DGTMQSIKSANP
-639 SGFNLMYYQD
+639 GGFNLMYYRNGD
-649 GNLRKTTNDSR
+649 LRKTVNDSH
-660 VTLSLIARPG
+660 VTISLIARPG
-670 ARFSQTGVDRYEHGT
+670 AKFSQTGVDRYEHGT

-717 PIILGNLGKTFLNF
+717 PILLGSWGKTFFNF
-731 EAGKTFDT
+731 EAGKNFDT

-748 PGNQSYGIVPN
+748 PGNQSYGLVAN
-759 TFAQLN
+759 TFSQLN
-765 YYEFVADTYTTLHVE
+765 YYEFVADTYSTLHIE

-787 LSYLPLIKKL
+787 LSYIPLIKKL
-797 KLREVA
+797 KFREVA
-803 FIRAAYGSLSD
+803 FIRGAYGTLSD

-821 EGFRYSAP
+821 DGLKYSAP

-847 NIRILRVD
+847 NIRIFRVD
-855 FNWRGNYLN
+855 FNWRGNYLD
-864 RPDVSKFGIKAGFQ
+864 RQDASKFGIKAGFQ
-878 FNF
+878 VNF

>member
-1 MIVRFFCFND
+1 MM
-11 CFSKLKN
+11 
-18 GTIKTVKCSTLF
+18 ST
-30 VYANCPKKRMMLNHY
+30 NR
-45 FKYSVLILILTFT
+45 FKYCLLSLSLFIT
-58 GFLHAQNTLSGRIV
+58 GFFNAQNSANGRIL
-72 DERTN
+72 DAKTN
-77 KEISGVEIFINDNP
+77 KEINAVDVFINDNNKP
-91 TSFLTTTTGN
+91 ALTTSSGS
-101 FLIKS
+101 FSIQS
-106 DSTIYKLR
+106 DSIIYKLK
-114 FFKKNFA
+114 FQKKNYA
-121 LQTTNITSANTNNLL
+121 LESIEITPEKFSNLTV
-136 IKLSQEK
+136 KLSSEK
-143 VSNIDEVVINNKKT
+143 VSTIEEVVIHNEKT

-171 QEVWKRKRNNGLEK
+171 QEVWKRKRNNGLDK
-185 FDSYTFKE
+185 FDTYTYKE

-205 STFMKRKV
+205 STFMNRKI

-226 TANGKMAL
+226 TASGKMAL
-234 PIFLNESIYEN
+234 PIFLNESLYEN
-245 FGENRPYKRNKKLLV
+245 FGENKPGKKTKKLLV

-296 GFPSPVGTDGFSTY
+296 GFPSPVGNDGFSTY
-310 DYNLIDTVSV
+310 DYNLIDTISV
-320 RGENA
+320 RGEDA
-325 YKIHYQPRRTDVLA
+325 YKIRYQPRRTEVLA
-339 FQGYLYIDTDSY
+339 FQGYLYISTDSY
-351 AILEATLKSTNKINV
+351 AVLGATLKSTSKINV
-366 NFINAISTELE
+366 NFINSISTELE
-377 YDNPDERTFLPKK
+377 YDNPDPETFLPKK
-390 LVTEIEMTPFSKKK
+390 FVTEIELTPFSKKK
-404 SAKSIL
+404 SAKSII
-410 AKRSVDYYEY
+410 AKRSVDYSEYE
-420 NFNKPLADSVFTRK
+420 FNKPLEASIFTRK
-434 KVEYDADFVDK
+434 EEEYDAKFVDK
-445 DEAYWSQARP
+445 TDDFWVKARP
-455 DSLSKEEKGVYEML
+455 DSLSKSEQGVYEML
-469 NKLQETPKFNRI
+469 DKLQQTPKFNRI
-481 VKVYETLASRYYN
+481 VKIYETLASRYYN

-505 SIYGK
+505 SVYGK
-510 NEVEGDRIRLGA
+510 NEVEGDRIRIGA

-539 YGFKDKQFK
+539 YGFKDHQFK

-600 ENASLSSINQTSFFT
+600 ENASLSSVNQTSIFT

-620 KNFQLRI
+620 KNFQVRI
-627 DGTLQSIKSANP
+627 DGTMQSIKSANP
-639 SGFNLMYYQD
+639 SGFNLMYYRNGD
-649 GNLRKTTNDSR
+649 LRKTTNDSH
-660 VTLSLIARPG
+660 VTISLIARPG
-670 ARFSQTGVDRYEHGT
+670 AKFSQTGVDRYEHGT

-717 PIILGNLGKTFLNF
+717 PILLGSWGKTLLNF
-731 EAGKTFDT
+731 EAGKNFDT
-739 VPLALQNVI
+739 VPLALQNII
-748 PGNQSYGIVPN
+748 PGNQSYGLVPN

-765 YYEFVADTYTTLHVE
+765 YYEFVADTYSTLHIE

-787 LSYLPLIKKL
+787 LSFIPLIKKL

-803 FIRAAYGSLSD
+803 FIRGAYGSLSD

-821 EGFRYSAP
+821 EGFKYSAP
-829 DQQIY
+829 NEKVY
-834 YEYGFGIENIGFG
+834 YEYGFGLENIGFG
-847 NIRILRVD
+847 NLRIFRVD
-855 FNWRGNYLN
+855 FNWRGNYLD
-864 RPDVSKFGIKAGFQ
+864 RPDISKFGIKAGFQ
-878 FNF
+878 FGF